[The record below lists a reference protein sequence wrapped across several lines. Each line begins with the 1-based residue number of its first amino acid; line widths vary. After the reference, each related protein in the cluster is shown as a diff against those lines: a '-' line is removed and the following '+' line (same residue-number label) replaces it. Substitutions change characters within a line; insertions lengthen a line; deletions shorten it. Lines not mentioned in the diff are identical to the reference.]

1 MSRPFSVAD
10 QIQAHT
16 LANSII
22 SGYNTND
29 AVLDTSE
36 LTLLRQFCIDRSVSN
51 RDAILSE
58 RDMVDEPGTRPGEKA
73 ARSKGSLAGFLIAR
87 YGTSEPGLE
96 EREWEMLGEW
106 FGSGVDVSQAC

>member
-10 QIQAHT
+10 HIQAHT

-22 SGYNTND
+22 SGHNTAD
-29 AVLDTSE
+29 AVLDPSE
-36 LTLLRQFCIDRSVSN
+36 LALLRQFCIDRSASK

-58 RDMVDEPGTRPGEKA
+58 RDMVDEQGTRPGEKA
-73 ARSKGSLAGFLIAR
+73 AKSKGSLAGFLIAR

-96 EREWEMLGEW
+96 EGEWEMLREW
-106 FGSGVDVSQAC
+106 FGSGVDISHA